1 MGEDLPVSFSLCAAF
16 VVLVS
21 AGTLTNVY
29 LFRLYGTKSG
39 SEMPGPRRGWAQSW
53 EFPASSLGD
62 FLHAMDF
69 LRYSYLQSGQE
80 AKAREVIEHT
90 NHVVGANKESKADYH
105 ALFCRVDRPRVCGK
119 FYADSCRALLP
130 LFLFSGNWF
139 PAWRA
144 GVPLHLCLDR
154 KQNPAKR
161 QIFTRI
167 MSTSKSFRINT
178 SRISHKCSF

>member
-90 NHVVGANKESKADYH
+90 NHVVGANKESKADHH
-105 ALFCRVDRPRVCGK
+105 ALFAAWTALEFAASLRRFLSGPAAAFSFFRELVPRLESGRSP
-119 FYADSCRALLP
+119 ASLP
-130 LFLFSGNWF
+130 
-139 PAWRA
+139 R
-144 GVPLHLCLDR
+144 
-154 KQNPAKR
+154 
-161 QIFTRI
+161 
-167 MSTSKSFRINT
+167 
-178 SRISHKCSF
+178 